1 MTSSTNGDGAAVN
14 QPTSLPSLTSLRFIV
29 AVMIFLFHATNY
41 VLFSSPGMAQHFLG
55 LTTMGA
61 WAGMSFFF
69 MLSGFV
75 LTWSARPKL
84 GTVTHWRRRLVRIYP
99 NHLLMFVVTAVIMVT
114 VLNQSFD
121 TRVGLLNVFL
131 LQAWSPDL
139 MDRIGFNSVSWSL
152 SAELL
157 FYMVFPLLLPVVRK
171 IRPERLWA
179 WTIGLLATITLV
191 VPFAVELLPS
201 QQAMPFLEL
210 TPNEFWILFHFPA
223 TRALEFVVGMLLAR
237 IVMSGRR
244 IPVGFGGAM
253 ALTVAA
259 YGLGPLFPPEF
270 RMVAVMVVPLA
281 LVIASGAVSDLNR
294 THKTLLSSAPMV
306 RLGTLSYSF
315 YLMHMQV
322 LVLGG
327 YLLGTDKP
335 VGTPK
340 GLALLAL
347 FFTVAVALSW
357 VMYTVVERPAMR
369 RFGSHSRK
377 GAVKTAAAARP
388 VAAPA
393 PAAAGSVEEIPAQ
406 ETPVGVR

>member
-1 MTSSTNGDGAAVN
+1 MTSSTNGDGTAVN

-29 AVMIFLFHATNY
+29 AVMIFLFHSTNY
-41 VLFSSPGMAQHFLG
+41 VLFASPNVGERFLG

-75 LTWSARPKL
+75 LTWVARPKL
-84 GTVTHWRRRLVRIYP
+84 GTLTHWRRRLMRVYP
-99 NHLLMFVVTAVIMVT
+99 NHLLMFVVTAIIMVT
-114 VLNQSFD
+114 VLNQVLD
-121 TRVGLLNVFL
+121 TRVALLNIFL

-157 FYMVFPLLLPVVRK
+157 FYVAFPVLLPLVRK

-179 WTIGLLATITLV
+179 WLIGLLATITLA
-191 VPFAVELLPS
+191 VPLAVELLPS
-201 QQAMPFLEL
+201 QEVMPFLDL
-210 TPNEFWILFHFPA
+210 TPNEFWILFHFPP
-223 TRALEFVVGMLLAR
+223 TRMLEFVAGMLLAR
-237 IVMSGRR
+237 IVATGRR
-244 IPVGFGGAM
+244 IPVSFGGAM

-259 YGLGPLFPPEF
+259 YAFGPMFPPEF

-281 LVIASGAVSDLNR
+281 LLIASGAVSDLNR
-294 THKTLLSSAPMV
+294 TRTTLLSSAPMV
-306 RLGTLSYSF
+306 RMGNLSYSF

-322 LVLGG
+322 LVLGS

-335 VGTPK
+335 VSTPK
-340 GLALLAL
+340 GFAVLAL
-347 FFTVAVALSW
+347 FFAVAVVLSW
-357 VMYTVVERPAMR
+357 VMYTVVERPAML

-377 GAVKTAAAARP
+377 GAAKTTPSAVPAARST
-388 VAAPA
+388 VAEPA
-393 PAAAGSVEEIPAQ
+393 PAAADSVTES
-406 ETPVGVR
+406 PVGVR